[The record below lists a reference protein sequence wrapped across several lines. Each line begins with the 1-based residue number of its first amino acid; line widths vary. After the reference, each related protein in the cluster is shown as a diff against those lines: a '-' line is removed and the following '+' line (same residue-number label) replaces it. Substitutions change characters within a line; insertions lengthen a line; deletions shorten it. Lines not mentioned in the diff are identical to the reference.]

1 MSLNG
6 RLKDLSIPQVLK
18 LLSDGAKS
26 GLLALRIFDDAAVMF
41 NKHYLWLDQGAVVS
55 LSDQM
60 DGRDWLTWL
69 GQQKDLGTIDQRQ
82 QLQRLNGQLDNDA
95 NLGAYLIRQDYL
107 QPEQIQTLF
116 EQRVVQAIGELFNK
130 NNGFFTFNDRFTL
143 PPTESLGLTIAVRD
157 LNLQGLR
164 QLSNWGIYQTEL
176 PESHVALLRFGSSA
190 AIVGL
195 TEWEQQLWQAADG
208 RQSIAQLAKQWGCEL
223 VLLQQAA
230 FSLIVSGLVEELS
243 MATAGT
249 ITISRLTE
257 TSAMHDRQMGDHFP
271 DQPALD
277 QSTTRSMTAISVD
290 APIDRVT
297 APSNSFLNNLSHFF
311 NKRLATSNKVEEP
324 ARF

>member
-1 MSLNG
+1 MSLSG

-26 GLLALRIFDDAAVMF
+26 GLLALRIFDDAALVF

-55 LSDQM
+55 LSNQM

-69 GQQKDLGTIDQRQ
+69 GQQADLGTIAQRQ

-95 NLGAYLIRQDYL
+95 NLGAYLIKQDYL
-107 QPEQIQTLF
+107 QPAQIQTLF
-116 EQRVVQAIGELFNK
+116 DQRVVQAIGELFNY

-143 PPTESLGLTIAVRD
+143 PPTESLGLTIGVRD

-164 QLSNWGIYQTEL
+164 QLRNWAIYETEL
-176 PESHVALLRFGSSA
+176 PEPHVALLRFGLSTS
-190 AIVGL
+190 IVNL
-195 TEWEQQLWQAADG
+195 TQWEQQLWQAADG
-208 RQSIAQLAKQWGCEL
+208 RQSIAQLAKEWGGDL

-249 ITISRLTE
+249 TTKKLTE
-257 TSAMHDRQMGDHFP
+257 ADRSSNQRVLVTLAATPMAVS
-271 DQPALD
+271 QPPV
-277 QSTTRSMTAISVD
+277 INE
-290 APIDRVT
+290 IT

-311 NKRLATSNKVEEP
+311 SKRLATPEKVGRPESG
-324 ARF
+324 